1 VQDKDDIVNVKLN
14 AFEDGFIK
22 WIMSQPTDLV
32 HIIQPTSVKEK
43 IINKANRLLEI
54 YMEGQKDGEEN

>member
-1 VQDKDDIVNVKLN
+1 
-14 AFEDGFIK
+14 
-22 WIMSQPTDLV
+22 MSQPTDLV

-54 YMEGQKDGEEN
+54 YTEVQKDGKEN